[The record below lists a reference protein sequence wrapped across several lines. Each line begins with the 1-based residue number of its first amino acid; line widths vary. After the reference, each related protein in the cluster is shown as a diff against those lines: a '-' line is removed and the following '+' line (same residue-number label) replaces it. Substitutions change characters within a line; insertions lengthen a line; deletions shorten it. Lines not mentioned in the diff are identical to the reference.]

1 MKNTNSVNGKT
12 REIFENEVREY
23 PAYVGLDVHKE
34 TIVAAIAREGRG
46 KPESLG
52 TIRNKPKE
60 VAKFVERLCREYE
73 GEVLLY
79 CYEAGPC
86 GYVLHRQLEEM
97 GQECHVVAP
106 SKIPKKPG
114 DKIKTDRR
122 DARKLARQLRSGD
135 LTAVWVPGEEQE
147 AMRDLTRA
155 RNDFK
160 IQEKKA
166 RQQLSA
172 FMLRHGHSWPGTK
185 SRWTKAH
192 MQWMET
198 RKFPHEWQQIVLQD
212 YIDAVKAAKK
222 RVAGITEE
230 MRRALDYWSMAPVVY
245 SLMALRGIDMVSAMG
260 VLAELGDLT
269 RFDSP
274 TQLMG
279 FLGLVPSIH
288 ASGPT
293 KREGAITKTGNSRAR
308 RLLVEAAWAYRHPAR
323 RTAHLKRKAKNAS
336 DEAKE
341 ISWKAQKRLCGR
353 YRSLVHSGKNTKQ
366 AAVAVARE
374 LAGFV
379 WDVAR
384 VEMAKFETPA
394 R

>member
-1 MKNTNSVNGKT
+1 MKNTNADRVKS
-12 REIFENEVREY
+12 REIFEQEAPEY

-34 TIVAAIAREGRG
+34 TIVAAVAREGRG

-52 TIRNKPKE
+52 TIANRPKE
-60 VAKFVERLCREYE
+60 VAKFVERLSREFG

-114 DKIKTDRR
+114 ERIKTDRR

-147 AMRDLTRA
+147 AMRDLARA

-172 FMLRHGHSWPGTK
+172 FMLRHGHSWPGNKT
-185 SRWTKAH
+185 RWTKGH
-192 MQWMET
+192 FEWLET
-198 RKFPHEWQQIVLQD
+198 RKFPHAWQQVVLQE
-212 YIDAVKAAKK
+212 YIEAVKAAKK
-222 RVAGITEE
+222 RVADITRE
-230 MRRALDYWSMAPVVY
+230 MKMALEHWSMAPVVY
-245 SLMALRGIDMVSAMG
+245 SLMALRGVDMVSAMG
-260 VLAELGDLT
+260 ILAELGDLT

-274 TQLMG
+274 KQLMG
-279 FLGLVPSIH
+279 FLGLVPSVH

-293 KREGAITKTGNSRAR
+293 KREGGITKTGNSRAR
-308 RLLVEAAWAYRHPAR
+308 RLLIEAAWAYRFPAR
-323 RTAHLKRKAKNAS
+323 RTAHIKRKSKNAS
-336 DEAKE
+336 EEAKE

-353 YRSLVHSGKNTKQ
+353 YRSLVFSGKNTKQ
-366 AAVAVARE
+366 ANVAVARE

-384 VEMAKFETPA
+384 VEMAKFEAPA